1 VEQGKLVPLMSS
13 GWAAVILADK
23 KSANAIA
30 RPIKFWQRVFGYS
43 SPSSDCRRQRLNNLL
58 TTIAV
63 GLAIL
68 AYFVVAA
75 MLPNECPAQSV
86 RIGDALLLAGC

>member
-1 VEQGKLVPLMSS
+1 MVPLMSS
-13 GWAAVILADK
+13 SWAAELLADK

-30 RPIKFWQRVFGYS
+30 RLIKFLQRVLGH
-43 SPSSDCRRQRLNNLL
+43 SPPSLDCGPQRLNNLL

-68 AYFVVAA
+68 AYLVVVA
-75 MLPNECPAQSV
+75 MLPNECTAQSI